1 MRFVIGYIATLLTFW
16 ILDFVW
22 LGGIAKGFYQSRIG
36 GLLLAQP
43 NWAAAVLFYLL
54 FATGM
59 HIFCVAPALDAGS
72 IGKAALFG
80 ALFGF
85 FCYMTYDLSNL
96 ATLKDWSVSLAVVD
110 IAWGTFVGAVASTA
124 GYAATRAIAGSA

>member
-1 MRFVIGYIATLLTFW
+1 MRFVISYVATLLTFC
-16 ILDFVW
+16 IVDFVW
-22 LGGIAKGFYQSRIG
+22 LGWIAKGFYQSQIG

-43 NWAAAVLFYLL
+43 NWGAAVLFYLL
-54 FATGM
+54 FAAGM
-59 HIFCVAPALDAGS
+59 QIFCVSPALDAGS

-96 ATLKDWSVSLAVVD
+96 ATLKDWSAALAAVD

>member
-1 MRFVIGYIATLLTFW
+1 MRLVIGYVATLLTFC
-16 ILDFVW
+16 IVDFVW
-22 LGGIAKGFYQSRIG
+22 LGGIAKDFYQSRIG
-36 GLLLAQP
+36 GLLLTQP
-43 NWAAAVLFYLL
+43 NWGAAVLFYLL
-54 FATGM
+54 FAAGM
-59 HIFCVAPALDAGS
+59 QFFCVAPALDAGS

-96 ATLKDWSVSLAVVD
+96 ATLKDWPVSLAVVD
-110 IAWGTFVGAVASTA
+110 IAWGTFVGAIASTA

>member
-1 MRFVIGYIATLLTFW
+1 MRFVISYVATLLTFC
-16 ILDFVW
+16 IVDFVW
-22 LGGIAKGFYQSRIG
+22 LGWIAKGFYQSQIG

-43 NWAAAVLFYLL
+43 NWGAAVLFYLL
-54 FATGM
+54 FAAGM
-59 HIFCVAPALDAGS
+59 QIFCVSPALDAGS

-96 ATLKDWSVSLAVVD
+96 ATLKDWAVALAAVD

-124 GYAATRAIAGSA
+124 GYAAVRALHGSA

>member
-1 MRFVIGYIATLLTFW
+1 MRLLIGYVATLLTFC
-16 ILDFVW
+16 IVDFIW
-22 LGGIAKGFYQSRIG
+22 LGAIAKGFYQSRIG

-43 NWAAAVLFYLL
+43 NWGAAVLFYLL
-54 FATGM
+54 FAAGM
-59 HIFCVAPALDAGS
+59 QIFCVAPAFGVGS

-96 ATLKDWSVSLAVVD
+96 ATLKDWSVALAVVD
-110 IAWGTFVGAVASTA
+110 IVWGTFVGAVASTT
-124 GYAATRAIAGSA
+124 GYAATRAIAGST